1 MKVNKRSKGKVVGIQ
16 KKDLREKLF
25 RGKTGRR
32 RKMGVLSVCPWQ
44 EIRVVSSGLGGCIK
58 FEYCILSIF
67 GHNLFWPKKNISDLL
82 SFFGPAVIFFIACL

>member
-1 MKVNKRSKGKVVGIQ
+1 MKRNMMEHKRPKGKGVVIQ
-16 KKDLREKLF
+16 KKDLRKKLS

-32 RKMGVLSVCPWQ
+32 RNMGVLSVCPWQ

-67 GHNLFWPKKNISDLL
+67 GQNNILTKKKYI
-82 SFFGPAVIFFIACL
+82 